1 MYEDVSKVY
10 VLKNASKVC
19 LDIKKKVRKIEQ
31 IVKKKSQ
38 KKIVS
43 DEKRQ

>member
-10 VLKNASKVC
+10 VLKNASKLCV
-19 LDIKKKVRKIEQ
+19 DRKKVRKIEQ

>member
-19 LDIKKKVRKIEQ
+19 IDIKKKVRKIEQ
-31 IVKKKSQ
+31 IVKKKSEENC
-38 KKIVS
+38 V
-43 DEKRQ
+43 R